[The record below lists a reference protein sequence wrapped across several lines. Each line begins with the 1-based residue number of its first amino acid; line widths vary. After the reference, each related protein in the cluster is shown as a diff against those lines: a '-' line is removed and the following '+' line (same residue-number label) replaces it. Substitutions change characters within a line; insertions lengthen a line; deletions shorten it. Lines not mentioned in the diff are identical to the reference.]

1 MRSTWFP
8 NSLLLDGIESY
19 LDLLGRNQRPA
30 VPGYRTP
37 TTILPVCAKD
47 HKIGKWSLSWEGPYK
62 IVKVITKNSYLV
74 DALQGE
80 HFLRALNGR
89 YLKKYYPTV

>member
-19 LDLLGRNQRPA
+19 LDLLGRKQRPA
-30 VPGYRTP
+30 VPGCRTP